1 MDRRGFMRLCRGFGS
16 TCETMWEGGVGPLV
30 EQAVGGGGADTWMV
44 VLQVLEFLV
53 ALGYF
58 LFVRYR
64 RYRRRAVGGQA
75 TASTVPPRVL
85 VTRPLDSFVGPDV
98 PVLQAPPPSPSSS
111 TTTGPE
117 NRNCINNENFSLTD
131 HTDSNLDYLP
141 MEVVVVEPIYSEI
154 DDPQP
159 PVPTT
164 TL

>member
-75 TASTVPPRVL
+75 IAPTVPPRVR

-98 PVLQAPPPSPSSS
+98 PVLHAPPPSPSSM
-111 TTTGPE
+111 TTGPHE
-117 NRNCINNENFSLTD
+117 IGQSINFINNDNYSSTHDNDE
-131 HTDSNLDYLP
+131 YLA
-141 MEVVVVEPIYSEI
+141 MEVVVVDPIYTEI

-159 PVPTT
+159 PVQTT
-164 TL
+164 TI